1 MRVLLIIALA
11 LSPFTAS
18 AAFHGNAACAQLGEA
33 AHAAMS
39 ARSTGTTA
47 EETQRTLEEN
57 ADRVYHPAIRKIV
70 KDAYRIDASAE
81 AFSARIEGMCR
92 RGDLP

>member
-1 MRVLLIIALA
+1 MRVLLITALT
-11 LSPFTAS
+11 LSPLTAT
-18 AAFHGNAACAQLGEA
+18 AAFHGNAACSQLGEA

-39 ARSTGTTA
+39 AKANGTSA
-47 EETQRTLEEN
+47 EEAQRTLEEN
-57 ADRVYHPAIRKIV
+57 ADRIYRPAIRKII